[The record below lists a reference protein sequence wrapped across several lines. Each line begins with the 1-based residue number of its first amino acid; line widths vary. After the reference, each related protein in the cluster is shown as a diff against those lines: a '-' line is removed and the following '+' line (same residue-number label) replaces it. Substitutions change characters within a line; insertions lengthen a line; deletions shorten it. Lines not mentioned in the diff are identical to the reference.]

1 MMNAKSV
8 QHAAKCAQSRDQTY
22 DIANDY
28 VLAGRIVRK
37 AKEVCLRDRGL
48 LEHH

>member
-8 QHAAKCAQSRDQTY
+8 QHAAKYAQGRDQTY

-28 VLAGRIVRK
+28 VLAGRIVRE
-37 AKEVCLRDRGL
+37 AKGVCLRDRGL
-48 LEHH
+48 LGLH